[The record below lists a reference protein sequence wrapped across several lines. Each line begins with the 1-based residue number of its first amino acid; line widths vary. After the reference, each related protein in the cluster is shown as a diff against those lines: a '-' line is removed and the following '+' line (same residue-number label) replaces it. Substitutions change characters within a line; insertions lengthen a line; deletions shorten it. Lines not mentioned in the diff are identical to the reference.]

1 MRWAWKNSDVD
12 PLRTSPQ
19 RKGRLTEVV
28 EDIRHTIEPV
38 GLPVAAKILTAIA
51 TDVMTAVQSRNNR
64 PDVNEACAALRS
76 AIARLEAVDP
86 SLDG

>member
-1 MRWAWKNSDVD
+1 
-12 PLRTSPQ
+12 
-19 RKGRLTEVV
+19 V
-28 EDIRHTIEPV
+28 EDIRQTIEPV

-64 PDVNEACAALRS
+64 PDVNEACAALQT

-86 SLDG
+86 NLDA